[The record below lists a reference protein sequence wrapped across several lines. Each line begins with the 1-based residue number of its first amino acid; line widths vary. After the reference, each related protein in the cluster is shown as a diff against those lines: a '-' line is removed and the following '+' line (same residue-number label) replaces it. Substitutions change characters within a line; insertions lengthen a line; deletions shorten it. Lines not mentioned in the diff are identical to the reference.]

1 MAVNVVEMPT
11 QMVSNVAVTD
21 TAGNRLT
28 VIVFVFVDT
37 QPDVSVL
44 VTV

>member
-1 MAVNVVEMPT
+1 MVEIPT
-11 QMVSNVAVTD
+11 QIVSNVADTD
-21 TAGNRLT
+21 TTGNRLT
-28 VIVFVFVDT
+28 VIVFIFVDT

>member
-1 MAVNVVEMPT
+1 MAVNVVDRPA

-28 VIVFVFVDT
+28 VIVIVFVDT